1 MQDKSMKIP
10 FYFYLFLI
18 LSIFSF
24 KVYAGGD
31 PDEMGMEED
40 YEKKEIITEVKRIL
54 IKDMDKIS
62 AIAAQCISFP
72 EAIAYK
78 EHFACKGDI
87 EKYRMAR
94 LNWSFTKL
102 LLR

>member
-1 MQDKSMKIP
+1 MLVKSMKIS
-10 FYFYLFLI
+10 FYLFLSLI
-18 LSIFSF
+18 LSISF

-31 PDEMGMEED
+31 PDEIAMEEE
-40 YEKKEIITEVKRIL
+40 YGRKEVITEVKKIL
-54 IKDMDKIS
+54 IRDMENLSVIT
-62 AIAAQCISFP
+62 AQCISFP
-72 EAIAYK
+72 EAVAYK

-87 EKYRMAR
+87 EKYRIAR

>member
-1 MQDKSMKIP
+1 MSVKSIKIS
-10 FYFYLFLI
+10 FYLYLFLI
-18 LSIFSF
+18 LSIGSF
-24 KVYAGGD
+24 KAYAGGD
-31 PDEMGMEED
+31 PDEMSMEEE
-40 YEKKEIITEVKRIL
+40 YGKEEIITEVKKIL
-54 IKDMDKIS
+54 IKDIKNLSVIT
-62 AIAAQCISFP
+62 AQCISFP

-87 EKYRMAR
+87 EKNRIAR

>member
-1 MQDKSMKIP
+1 MLVKSMKVT
-10 FYFYLFLI
+10 FYLFLI
-18 LSIFSF
+18 LSIVSF

-31 PDEMGMEED
+31 PDEMAMEDE
-40 YEKKEIITEVKRIL
+40 YEKKEVITEVKRIL
-54 IKDMDKIS
+54 IKDVENIS

-78 EHFACKGDI
+78 EHFACRGDI
-87 EKYRMAR
+87 EKSRMAR